1 MKRVII
7 LTCLIIC
14 GAGAGLNNT
23 QAQEKKKEVFVE
35 QIEFELERVSDNA
48 YENEYFMTLK
58 LNKGTSYKFK
68 ILNNQ
73 SNLPGKAVIELFDS
87 NNLILTNVVND
98 KYYES
103 INFIC
108 NKTGFY
114 DILIKYQDAK
124 PGHSVINIFILQ

>member
-1 MKRVII
+1 MKKAII
-7 LTCLIIC
+7 LACLIIC
-14 GAGAGLNNT
+14 GAGTGLNNI

-87 NNLILTNVVND
+87 NNMILTNIVKD

-114 DILIKYQDAK
+114 DILIKYQDQK
-124 PGHSVINIFILQ
+124 PGHSIINIFILQ

>member
-1 MKRVII
+1 MKKVII

-14 GAGAGLNNT
+14 CASGGLHNI

-68 ILNNQ
+68 IINNQ
-73 SNLPGKAVIELFDS
+73 SNLPGKAVIELFDG
-87 NNLILTNVVND
+87 NNMILTNVVND

-114 DILIKYQDAK
+114 DILIKYQDQK
-124 PGHSVINIFILQ
+124 PGHSIINIFILQ